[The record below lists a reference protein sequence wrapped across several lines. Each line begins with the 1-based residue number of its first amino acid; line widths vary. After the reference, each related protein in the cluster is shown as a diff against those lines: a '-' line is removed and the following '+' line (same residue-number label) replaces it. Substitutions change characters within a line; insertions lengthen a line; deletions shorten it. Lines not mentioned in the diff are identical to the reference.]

1 MSNYIPERSKIIAI
15 IKKLKSKGKKVVFTN
30 GCFDVLHA
38 GHVDYLNKAKA
49 FGDILIVALNSDDSV
64 VKIKGNKRP
73 IVPLE
78 HRAFIIE
85 NLKAVDFVTVFEEE
99 TPANIIA
106 DLVPNFLVK
115 GADWD
120 VSKIVG
126 REVVESNGGEIKTI
140 EFVADT
146 STSQI
151 IDIIAERYCK

>member
-1 MSNYIPERSKIIAI
+1 MNNYIPDRKEIISVI
-15 IKKLKSKGKKVVFTN
+15 NKLKSEGKKVVFTN

-49 FGDILIVALNSDDSV
+49 LGDILIVALNSDDSV
-64 VKIKGNKRP
+64 LKIKGSKRP
-73 IVPLE
+73 IVPLKQ
-78 HRAFIIE
+78 RAFIIA
-85 NLKAVDFVTVFEEE
+85 NLKSVDFVTVFDEE
-99 TPANIIA
+99 TPANIIG

-120 VSKIVG
+120 ISKIVG

-140 EFVADT
+140 EFVNDV

-151 IDIIAERYCK
+151 IDIITQRYCK